1 MTQPCIILATLKPA
15 AGKKEA
21 VLSLFEEV
29 MPAVHEEE
37 GCELYAL
44 YEDVDGALHMIEKW
58 TTWDLWQ
65 VHMAGAPVAAIQAGL
80 EGLLES
86 DVLIEEMYGL
96 NVGREGKAAL

>member
-21 VLSLFEEV
+21 VLALFEKV

-44 YEDVDGALHMIEKW
+44 YEDVDGALHMIEK
-58 TTWDLWQ
+58 
-65 VHMAGAPVAAIQAGL
+65 
-80 EGLLES
+80 
-86 DVLIEEMYGL
+86 
-96 NVGREGKAAL
+96 

>member
-1 MTQPCIILATLKPA
+1 
-15 AGKKEA
+15 
-21 VLSLFEEV
+21 

-58 TTWDLWQ
+58 TSWDLWQ
-65 VHMAGAPVAAIQAGL
+65 VHMAGAPVAAIQSGL

-86 DVLIEEMYGL
+86 DALIEEMYGL
-96 NVGREGKAAL
+96 NVGLEGKAAL

>member
-15 AGKKEA
+15 AGKKDA
-21 VLSLFEEV
+21 VLALFEKV

-58 TTWDLWQ
+58 TSWDLWQ
-65 VHMAGAPVAAIQAGL
+65 VHMAGAPVAAIQSGL

-96 NVGREGKAAL
+96 NVGLAGKAAL